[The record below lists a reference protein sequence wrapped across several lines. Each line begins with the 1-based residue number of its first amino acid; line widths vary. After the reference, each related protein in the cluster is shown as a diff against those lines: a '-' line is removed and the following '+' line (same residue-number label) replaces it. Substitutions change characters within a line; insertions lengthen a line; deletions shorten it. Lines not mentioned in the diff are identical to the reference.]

1 MQLDSHIQAIQEDL
15 AATAGLGDEATA
27 RAAQRLSEALASTLH
42 LRLLDLLGEAALEIG
57 GQLGAGRVEVRLA
70 GREPELVVVMED
82 SSGLRARGFRGGAQR
97 PHLAAAPRVAEEQH
111 RGGSSIRKAS
121 RPTRGSSA
129 QSRACSTRAHTI
141 DAAETAS
148 RATPRV
154 ERRVMFLAPIP
165 FDYATLLDSGDRVRK
180 AKKRSTGTRLRRTPT
195 SAATQG

>member
-82 SSGLRARGFRGGAQR
+82 SSDSVHMASGEELSGRISLRL
-97 PHLAAAPRVAEEQH
+97 PESLKNSIEEAAA
-111 RGGSSIRKAS
+111 SRKAS
-121 RPTRGSSA
+121 RPTHGSSA
-129 QSRACSTRAHTI
+129 HIA
-141 DAAETAS
+141 
-148 RATPRV
+148 RV
-154 ERRVMFLAPIP
+154 
-165 FDYATLLDSGDRVRK
+165 LDS
-180 AKKRSTGTRLRRTPT
+180 RSHHRRGRNRI
-195 SAATQG
+195 QGYAQG